1 MHKSWKNTKYIFWLQ
16 KVVKIWIW
24 WHFQIRDPKFVYIS
38 FLTFSFGEN
47 FFLGRK
53 SWFSRT
59 FRRILCGMRLQ
70 KGVNFEKLYIFC
82 KLETLFNLCF
92 AVNYCFQA
100 SCKDLHWKTD
110 FSLPFYAE
118 SWKMRKIQFLVTKS
132 GQILNLM
139 SGKVPRPQIC
149 GGFHLSESSSDGWNI
164 PLEGDGGTALPPPSR
179 DLWTIP

>member
-1 MHKSWKNTKYIFWLQ
+1 M
-16 KVVKIWIW
+16 
-24 WHFQIRDPKFVYIS
+24 
-38 FLTFSFGEN
+38 
-47 FFLGRK
+47 
-53 SWFSRT
+53 
-59 FRRILCGMRLQ
+59 
-70 KGVNFEKLYIFC
+70 NFEKLYIFC

-118 SWKMRKIQFLVTKS
+118 SWKMRKIPFLVTKS

-149 GGFHLSESSSDGWNI
+149 GGFHLSESSSDGRNI
-164 PLEGDGGTALPPPSR
+164 PLEGGGKTALFPPPPAWLVSIWR
-179 DLWTIP
+179 TMSQNEKGIQKRNDVCGENSQEIFFFPFPHHIS